1 VSILL
6 VLLAAQAAPKIA
18 SEPIDESR
26 FRVSISGRGITSVA
40 AAQAALMPTA
50 RRLCGSRRPSLG
62 TFRYSRTGA
71 VEGGAKS
78 LQPLTLEQEVYCG
91 FRARI
96 EPPAGTVAPDWQP
109 TPADQQAILAATYA
123 YFAAKDSGRYSQA
136 WNMLAP
142 GMKQVSTAAEW
153 QRNAA
158 GFNKDAGAVRSRRV
172 TEITWYNNPTDAPQP
187 GLYVAADYS
196 AEFENLDFVC
206 GYVMW
211 LLQPDGS
218 FAVTREE
225 QNLLRRE
232 SAKKVAS
239 IDRQPL
245 RKQMGCKD

>member
-1 VSILL
+1 
-6 VLLAAQAAPKIA
+6 
-18 SEPIDESR
+18 
-26 FRVSISGRGITSVA
+26 
-40 AAQAALMPTA
+40 
-50 RRLCGSRRPSLG
+50 
-62 TFRYSRTGA
+62 
-71 VEGGAKS
+71 
-78 LQPLTLEQEVYCG
+78 
-91 FRARI
+91 
-96 EPPAGTVAPDWQP
+96 
-109 TPADQQAILAATYA
+109 
-123 YFAAKDSGRYSQA
+123 
-136 WNMLAP
+136 MLAP